1 MTACPGGL
9 SSLNRRPNHPLIPTA
24 PPVTNYGPHSRGF
37 IGQARTL
44 VASFP
49 LLVFLLLTRLLTRLV
64 TPALRQHHLLA
75 FTRLVCHQHRF
86 CCAFFFFLSQNLVKA
101 KGTAR
106 LISILKISS
115 HTFEQI
121 SCLKPSR
128 LMPLLLARI

>member
-24 PPVTNYGPHSRGF
+24 PPVTNYGPSLQRVYRPGQDTLGLFSSLCLSPPHSSCHSCPSS
-37 IGQARTL
+37 
-44 VASFP
+44 ASPPCFHSACLSP
-49 LLVFLLLTRLLTRLV
+49 TPFLLL
-64 TPALRQHHLLA
+64 
-75 FTRLVCHQHRF
+75 F
-86 CCAFFFFLSQNLVKA
+86 FFFFLSRTLVKA

-106 LISILKISS
+106 LISILIISS
-115 HTFEQI
+115 PRFEQI